1 MFYLMSKFFG
11 FFLIPL
17 HFLVALGVVGVA
29 MLASRQDRAAKVL
42 MASSILLLAA
52 IGFLP
57 VGVAL
62 TLPLEQR
69 FPPWTEGPSAPNGII
84 VLGGALDPDIS
95 KARHSFAL
103 SGGAERV
110 TAGILLA
117 HRFPNALLVFS
128 GGDVD
133 PRKPREAD
141 ISARFAEQMGVPR
154 ARLIIEDRSRSTAE
168 NAAFTKDRLEP
179 KAGQRWVLVTSAMH
193 MPRAVGAFRH
203 VGFPVE
209 AYPVDYTTTGPADA
223 GHLSNSIEGGVIRTD
238 AAVHEWIGLIAYR
251 LLGRT
256 NALFPGP

>member
-1 MFYLMSKFFG
+1 
-11 FFLIPL
+11 
-17 HFLVALGVVGVA
+17 
-29 MLASRQDRAAKVL
+29 
-42 MASSILLLAA
+42 
-52 IGFLP
+52 
-57 VGVAL
+57 
-62 TLPLEQR
+62 
-69 FPPWTEGPSAPNGII
+69 
-84 VLGGALDPDIS
+84 
-95 KARHSFAL
+95 
-103 SGGAERV
+103 
-110 TAGILLA
+110 
-117 HRFPNALLVFS
+117 
-128 GGDVD
+128 
-133 PRKPREAD
+133 
-141 ISARFAEQMGVPR
+141 MGVPR
-154 ARLIIEDRSRSTAE
+154 ARLIVEDRSRSTAE

>member
-1 MFYLMSKFFG
+1 MSPWSAALKKPSTAFCAPKWICWCSGTWWFSGGTSQPARSDRSTGRILSAPNMGSPAPLPSHHAQTEASRSMFYLISKFFG

-29 MLASRQDRAAKVL
+29 MIASRQDRAAKVL

-141 ISARFAEQMGVPR
+141 
-154 ARLIIEDRSRSTAE
+154 
-168 NAAFTKDRLEP
+168 
-179 KAGQRWVLVTSAMH
+179 
-193 MPRAVGAFRH
+193 
-203 VGFPVE
+203 
-209 AYPVDYTTTGPADA
+209 
-223 GHLSNSIEGGVIRTD
+223 
-238 AAVHEWIGLIAYR
+238 
-251 LLGRT
+251 
-256 NALFPGP
+256 